1 MALSYVVLNKGE
13 TSSTYVKIFK
23 KTTFLTPK
31 SQGVRNVSFLENFA
45 YVLNRWPPRKTFHF
59 QTFKNIYH
67 LSFKYL
73 FLSLKYKYLNAAKG
87 FILYILILTSTLVV
101 LHLLSHSNFLV
112 SVLLLK
118 GDVEINSGCKFISKK
133 VFQSVP

>member
-1 MALSYVVLNKGE
+1 MLVFWKILL
-13 TSSTYVKIFK
+13 TYLIDGPQEKLFIFK
-23 KTTFLTPK
+23 HY
-31 SQGVRNVSFLENFA
+31 S
-45 YVLNRWPPRKTFHF
+45 
-59 QTFKNIYH
+59 NIYH

-73 FLSLKYKYLNAAKG
+73 FLSLKYKYLNAAKD